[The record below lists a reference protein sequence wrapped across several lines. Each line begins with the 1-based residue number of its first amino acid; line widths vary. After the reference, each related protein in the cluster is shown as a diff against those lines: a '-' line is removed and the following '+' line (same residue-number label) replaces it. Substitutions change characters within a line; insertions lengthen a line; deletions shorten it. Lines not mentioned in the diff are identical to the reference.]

1 MSDERKIS
9 ERYRELSREEP
20 PRHLDETILASA
32 RRAAATRPA
41 PLVVPSGR
49 QRWYFPLAAAAII
62 VLAVAVT
69 MHVERE
75 QPDLDVAEA
84 PVPVAPQAREDQA
97 AAAQAPA
104 EPSAAAPPKP
114 AAKRELFTPEPK
126 PAPSQERSAELRAQR
141 NAESLAD
148 LQKAQKPATP
158 PPQDAV
164 SSARESAR
172 ADTGARPF
180 PEMQQAPSP
189 DPQAK
194 PAAPMREEA
203 RARASRAPDAAP
215 AVTGALGAGA
225 AYASPEQWLQGIAD
239 LRRQGRQDE
248 ADKAL
253 AEFRRAYPDYRISG
267 AMLEKVERPK

>member
-1 MSDERKIS
+1 MSEDRKIS

-20 PRHLDETILASA
+20 PRHVDEAILAAA

-75 QPDLDVAEA
+75 QPDFEGAEA
-84 PVPVAPQAREDQA
+84 PVAT
-97 AAAQAPA
+97 AQALA
-104 EPSAAAPPKP
+104 ESSAAAPPD
-114 AAKRELFTPEPK
+114 PK
-126 PAPSQERSAELRAQR
+126 PAPSQERSNELRAKR

-172 ADTGARPF
+172 ADAGARPSS
-180 PEMQQAPSP
+180 EVQQAPSP
-189 DPQAK
+189 GPQAK

-215 AVTGALGAGA
+215 AVTGALGAA
-225 AYASPEQWLQGIAD
+225 AYATPEQWLQGIAD
-239 LRRQGRQDE
+239 LRQQGRHEE

-267 AMLEKVERPK
+267 ATLEKVERPK